1 MSASTGRVQARTL
14 GSSPYLYQ
22 AVRTVPGATHQAA
35 RPVVLEGTAEDANAG
50 GSQCR
55 GNGIAGVGRVALPI
69 EGKWE
74 VHITLD

>member
-1 MSASTGRVQARTL
+1 M
-14 GSSPYLYQ
+14 
-22 AVRTVPGATHQAA
+22 
-35 RPVVLEGTAEDANAG
+35 VLEGTAEDTNAG

-74 VHITLD
+74 VHITLDQLSGSRVQSICRFLQFSLGCQM